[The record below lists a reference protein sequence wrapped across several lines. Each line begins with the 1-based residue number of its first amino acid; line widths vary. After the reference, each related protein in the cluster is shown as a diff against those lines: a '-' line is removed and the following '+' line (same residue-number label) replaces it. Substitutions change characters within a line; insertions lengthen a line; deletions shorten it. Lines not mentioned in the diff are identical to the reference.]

1 MSLVNANPLGV
12 ITRVIWVTCD
22 CAQSG
27 ENIQPTES
35 ADPAGPIAV
44 VRHGLARTCNVQ
56 CPEKDV
62 SSA

>member
-1 MSLVNANPLGV
+1 MAPVNANPLGV

-22 CAQSG
+22 CAQSS